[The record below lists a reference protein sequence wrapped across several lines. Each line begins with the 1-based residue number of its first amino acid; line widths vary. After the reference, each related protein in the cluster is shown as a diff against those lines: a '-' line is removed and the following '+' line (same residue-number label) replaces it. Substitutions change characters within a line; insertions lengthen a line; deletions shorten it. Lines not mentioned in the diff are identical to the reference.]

1 MACTVDKNASGQ
13 LDHYAAVPD
22 AFAVA
27 MIHCSLNRFK
37 IDNKFEFLQAHQNR
51 TSGG

>member
-13 LDHYAAVPD
+13 LDHYAAVSD

-27 MIHCSLNRFK
+27 MIHCSLNRLKYIINLNFCK
-37 IDNKFEFLQAHQNR
+37 PHQNR